1 MRIKM
6 LMNVTD
12 GSGSY
17 EQGQVVEI
25 PKTAALS
32 LVARGR
38 AIVVGESAAGHVST
52 ATESAGAELESAAL
66 SGPEETAVQPK
77 PRRKKAKA
85 K

>member
-6 LMNVTD
+6 LVNVTD

-25 PKTAALS
+25 PKPAALS

-38 AIVVGESAAGHVST
+38 AIIVRESAAGSVSME
-52 ATESAGAELESAAL
+52 TESGGADLESAAL
-66 SGPEETAVQPK
+66 GEAEETAVQPK
-77 PRRKKAKA
+77 PRRKKAKP